1 MMRFLAILIL
11 LVLVV
16 PWVDA
21 QSDVKVVPEVL
32 FKNLDFPDALAFAP
46 DGRIFFNEKNTG
58 NIRVIQKGVLQSS
71 PFATLRIS
79 NNGEQGL
86 LGIALDPSF
95 ARNGFVYVYYTYL
108 DGSLYHGR
116 ITRFTAAGNTGTNPV
131 HLFDVT
137 DPTPQSTNHDGGY
150 LKFGPDGKLYV
161 QVGEFAVPSLSQD
174 LSSNA
179 GKILRMNPDGSAPT
193 NNPFKGSLVYA
204 YGIRNAFGMDFDPN
218 THMLIETEAGPST
231 DEINI
236 ITAGANYGWPMCTG
250 VCSNPAY
257 ADPIITFNPATT
269 PTGIA
274 YGSPNTFYFGE
285 WNTGE
290 LKRLELTPDAGV
302 RSVDQVFALNTPAGG
317 IVAVERGPDGNIY
330 FSTTNAIYIYRLE
343 SRQTQTSTT
352 LISPITVS
360 TIGIIPTATT
370 DSGHSFDSRQTFT
383 LVAAVSVALTIAIG
397 WKLYRKVSRQ
407 SSKSEQT

>member
-1 MMRFLAILIL
+1 MRLLAILIL

-46 DGRIFFNEKNTG
+46 DGRIFFNEK
-58 NIRVIQKGVLQSS
+58 
-71 PFATLRIS
+71 
-79 NNGEQGL
+79 
-86 LGIALDPSF
+86 
-95 ARNGFVYVYYTYL
+95 
-108 DGSLYHGR
+108 
-116 ITRFTAAGNTGTNPV
+116 NTGTNPV

-218 THMLIETEAGPST
+218 THMLIETEA
-231 DEINI
+231 
-236 ITAGANYGWPMCTG
+236 
-250 VCSNPAY
+250 V
-257 ADPIITFNPATT
+257 
-269 PTGIA
+269 
-274 YGSPNTFYFGE
+274 
-285 WNTGE
+285 
-290 LKRLELTPDAGV
+290 
-302 RSVDQVFALNTPAGG
+302 
-317 IVAVERGPDGNIY
+317 
-330 FSTTNAIYIYRLE
+330 
-343 SRQTQTSTT
+343 
-352 LISPITVS
+352 
-360 TIGIIPTATT
+360 
-370 DSGHSFDSRQTFT
+370 
-383 LVAAVSVALTIAIG
+383 
-397 WKLYRKVSRQ
+397 
-407 SSKSEQT
+407 

>member
-1 MMRFLAILIL
+1 MRFLAILIL

-32 FKNLDFPDALAFAP
+32 FKNLDFPDALAVAP

-95 ARNGFVYVYYTYL
+95 ARNGFVYVYYTYF

-137 DPTPQSTNHDGGY
+137 DPTPQS
-150 LKFGPDGKLYV
+150 
-161 QVGEFAVPSLSQD
+161 
-174 LSSNA
+174 
-179 GKILRMNPDGSAPT
+179 MNPDGSAPA

-236 ITAGANYGWPMCTG
+236 ITAGAT
-250 VCSNPAY
+250 
-257 ADPIITFNPATT
+257 
-269 PTGIA
+269 
-274 YGSPNTFYFGE
+274 
-285 WNTGE
+285 
-290 LKRLELTPDAGV
+290 
-302 RSVDQVFALNTPAGG
+302 
-317 IVAVERGPDGNIY
+317 
-330 FSTTNAIYIYRLE
+330 YR
-343 SRQTQTSTT
+343 
-352 LISPITVS
+352 
-360 TIGIIPTATT
+360 
-370 DSGHSFDSRQTFT
+370 
-383 LVAAVSVALTIAIG
+383 
-397 WKLYRKVSRQ
+397 
-407 SSKSEQT
+407 